1 MKDKIKEGSI
11 IAFAVFGILVL
22 SYGLS
27 WLITC
32 GLIKLITMC
41 FGWEFE
47 WSTATGIWLIICI
60 LSLTFKSKVNT
71 KK

>member
-1 MKDKIKEGSI
+1 LKDKIKEGGI
-11 IAFAVFGILVL
+11 IAFAVFGIFVL

-41 FGWEFE
+41 FGWKFA

-60 LSLTFKSKVNT
+60 ISSIFKSKANT
-71 KK
+71 KN